1 MVRSPVFVNLSG
13 ALVRVR
19 PSVPIFG
26 GVSPDIARQA
36 VGMGYEAKMTDPEV
50 QAKVF
55 HIQKMD
61 AIGQLAAGVA
71 HDFNN
76 LLLVISSY
84 AELGMEALPPRHP
97 VHHKLQEILNASR
110 RAAMLTKQLLTFGRE
125 QERSPQEL
133 DLNVILSNLSKL
145 LARLL
150 GENIE
155 FRLFPGKDLSRI
167 KADPV
172 QLEQILLNM
181 ANNARDAMPKGGRF
195 TLETTNVHL
204 DDFYLEKHP
213 SVLPGDYVL
222 LTISDT
228 GHGIAPEHLAHIFE
242 PFFTTKDAG
251 KGTGLGLATVYG
263 IVKQSAG
270 HIWVYSE
277 RDLGTTFKIYLPAV
291 AVTTDSVPLAPVA
304 QQRILGGSE
313 TILVV
318 EDEECVRLPACE
330 YLCRCGYHVLQACD
344 GQNAIEVASVYDGVI
359 HLLVTDVVMPRMS
372 GNDLAAYF
380 WKARPETRVLYVSGY
395 SSPTLLQ
402 HGIDGHG
409 TIFLEK
415 PFTLQELTAKIRQA
429 LTVPSHAPAEN
440 ISSPLRIQA

>member
-1 MVRSPVFVNLSG
+1 
-13 ALVRVR
+13 
-19 PSVPIFG
+19 
-26 GVSPDIARQA
+26 
-36 VGMGYEAKMTDPEV
+36 MGYEAKMTDPEV

-61 AIGQLAAGVA
+61 AIGQLAAGIA

-97 VHHKLQEILNASR
+97 VQHKLQEILNASR

-133 DLNVILSNLSKL
+133 DLNAILSNLSKL

-204 DDFYLEKHP
+204 DDYYLEQHP
-213 SVLPGDYVL
+213 GVLPGDYAL

-228 GHGIAPEHLAHIFE
+228 GHGIPPEHLAHIFE
-242 PFFTTKDAG
+242 PFFTTKEPG

-277 RDLGTTFKIYLPAV
+277 RDLGTTFKLYLPAV
-291 AVTTDSVPLAPVA
+291 AVATDTVPLAPVA
-304 QQRILGGSE
+304 QEQTSRGSE

-318 EDEECVRLPACE
+318 EDEECVRVPACE

-344 GQNAIEVASVYDGVI
+344 GQNAIEVASAYDGVI

-402 HGIDGHG
+402 HGIGAHD

-415 PFTLQELTAKIRQA
+415 PFTLKELTAKIRQA
-429 LTVPSHAPAEN
+429 LTVPSHAPAES